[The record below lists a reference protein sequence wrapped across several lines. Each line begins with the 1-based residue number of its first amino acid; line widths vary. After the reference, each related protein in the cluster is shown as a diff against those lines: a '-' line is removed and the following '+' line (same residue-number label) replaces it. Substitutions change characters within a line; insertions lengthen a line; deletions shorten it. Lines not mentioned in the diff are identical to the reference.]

1 MRKFLIITLIT
12 FLNFN
17 FSQNPLETSDYEDQK
32 KWVDSVYNSLNQEEK
47 IGQLFTVWVAT
58 KYGEEE
64 ISHIS
69 SLINKYKLG
78 GLIFSL
84 GKIEDQ
90 ADATNHFQSI
100 SKVPLLIGM
109 DAEWGIGMRLDD
121 AFSFPYNMT
130 LGAIEDESLVYKVGE
145 RIGKHANRLGVHI
158 NFAPV
163 VDINTNPDN
172 PIIGSRSFGED
183 KFNVTEKALAYLK
196 GMQST
201 NLMGSAKHF
210 PGHGDTQTDSH
221 YTLPLISFD
230 KERIYDVELYPYKKL
245 IENNLSS
252 VMTAHINVPSLQKGN
267 LPSTLSNN
275 IINNILKNELTF
287 NGLIVTDALDMK
299 GVVDFT
305 KKEYADVSAM
315 KVGNDILL
323 MPNDLEESVKQIKK
337 ALARKK
343 IPNERLE
350 ESVKK
355 ILMAKYKAGLHNF
368 KEIQKSNIVAEM
380 NEEEDFALLDQLA
393 EQSMTLVIN
402 NDNNL
407 PLKQVESKI
416 AYIKIGDAD
425 NKSFLKFLNKY
436 SQITDL
442 TGTNIKELKELI
454 SGYDHLIV
462 GFHKSDESPFEPFRL
477 NSDEINLVE
486 TLKNHISLT
495 LTVFA
500 KPYCVSDINI
510 DGIESILIAYQ
521 NRDIFQEKAAQ
532 VIFGSIS
539 SKGRLPVSI
548 HEDIPV
554 NTKIEIETLNKLSY
568 SHYLNNGFSTEGI
581 KKIDSLINHS
591 IEEEMTPGAQLLIAK
606 DGKVVYN
613 KSYGYQTFKKKRQ

>member
-1 MRKFLIITLIT
+1 MRKFLIIAFIT
-12 FLNFN
+12 FLNLN
-17 FSQNPLETSDYEDQK
+17 YSQSPLETSDYDEQK
-32 KWVDSVYNSLNQEEK
+32 KWVDSVYNSLNQEDK

-275 IINNILKNELTF
+275 IINNILKNELSFQKASTVA
-287 NGLIVTDALDMK
+287 G
-299 GVVDFT
+299 
-305 KKEYADVSAM
+305 
-315 KVGNDILL
+315 ILL
-323 MPNDLEESVKQIKK
+323 
-337 ALARKK
+337 
-343 IPNERLE
+343 
-350 ESVKK
+350 
-355 ILMAKYKAGLHNF
+355 
-368 KEIQKSNIVAEM
+368 
-380 NEEEDFALLDQLA
+380 NEEIHLFHLPELVTYFAA
-393 EQSMTLVIN
+393 VNI
-402 NDNNL
+402 
-407 PLKQVESKI
+407 
-416 AYIKIGDAD
+416 
-425 NKSFLKFLNKY
+425 SFL
-436 SQITDL
+436 
-442 TGTNIKELKELI
+442 
-454 SGYDHLIV
+454 H
-462 GFHKSDESPFEPFRL
+462 
-477 NSDEINLVE
+477 
-486 TLKNHISLT
+486 
-495 LTVFA
+495 
-500 KPYCVSDINI
+500 
-510 DGIESILIAYQ
+510 
-521 NRDIFQEKAAQ
+521 
-532 VIFGSIS
+532 
-539 SKGRLPVSI
+539 
-548 HEDIPV
+548 
-554 NTKIEIETLNKLSY
+554 
-568 SHYLNNGFSTEGI
+568 
-581 KKIDSLINHS
+581 
-591 IEEEMTPGAQLLIAK
+591 
-606 DGKVVYN
+606 VYN
-613 KSYGYQTFKKKRQ
+613 LKYCKCKDDECCTH